1 MRKPTNWKN
10 EALISNSIDIL
21 WTGVVVK
28 IIKMEEIWKW
38 ESRELFFMVKPT
50 KTKNCQKWNNF
61 IYIFITFVSF
71 YELAWT
77 LFLNYDF
84 LKVCA
89 GRVVKNDC

>member
-1 MRKPTNWKN
+1 
-10 EALISNSIDIL
+10 
-21 WTGVVVK
+21 
-28 IIKMEEIWKW
+28 
-38 ESRELFFMVKPT
+38 MVKPT
-50 KTKNCQKWNNF
+50 KTKDGQNWNHF
-61 IYIFITFVSF
+61 IDIFITFVSF